1 MLILLAL
8 SVVCAIIICAL
19 AWFEHRCFQKAYKQG
34 MMHGYK
40 KAEEDFAALLEQWA
54 IEQSQEVRAKLAVI
68 LALLRDDKRN

>member
-1 MLILLAL
+1 MLILLTL
-8 SVVCAIIICAL
+8 IICAGTICAL
-19 AWFEHRCFQKAYKQG
+19 VWFEHRCFQKAYKQG